1 MATKGALNDT
11 QVKDEMEKMVS
22 FIKQEAQEKA
32 REIKIKADEEFNIEK
47 AKIVRQ
53 ETIAIEAFYQK
64 KAKQAEIQKKIA
76 ESNRN
81 NKTRLQILQARQQYL
96 NKINEEALK
105 SLVDFSNNDP
115 KYYDTLK
122 NIVLQSF
129 YQLMEED
136 ITITCREKDVNS
148 IKKAV
153 DEVAPIYKEKTG
165 KVATVKYSPNY
176 LPASSAGGI
185 IMAGFGDRIVIN
197 NTLENR
203 LEIASDE
210 LLPAIKIMLYGASE
224 SRKFYN

>member
-1 MATKGALNDT
+1 MATKGALNDS

-22 FIKQEAQEKA
+22 FIKQEANEKA

-53 ETIAIEAFYQK
+53 ETIAIEALYQK

-81 NKTRLQILQARQQYL
+81 NKTRLQILQTRQQYL
-96 NKINEEALK
+96 NKISEEAQK
-105 SLVDFSNNDP
+105 ALVDYSNKDP
-115 KYYDTLK
+115 KYAETIK
-122 NIVLQSF
+122 NIVLQSL

-136 ITITCREKDVNS
+136 ITVTCREKDVNVV
-148 IKKAV
+148 KKAV
-153 DEVAPIYKEKTG
+153 DEVLPVYKEKTG
-165 KVATVKYSPNY
+165 KTATVKISPNY
-176 LPASSAGGI
+176 LPASSAGGV

-210 LLPAIKIMLYGASE
+210 LLPAIKTMLYGASE
-224 SRKFYN
+224 SRKYYN

>member
-1 MATKGALNDT
+1 MATKGALNDS

-22 FIKQEAQEKA
+22 FIKQEANEKA

-53 ETIAIEAFYQK
+53 ETIAIEAYYQK

-96 NKINEEALK
+96 NKINEEAQKALT
-105 SLVDFSNNDP
+105 DYANNNSE
-115 KYYDTLK
+115 YYETLK
-122 NIVLQSF
+122 NLILQSL
-129 YQLMEED
+129 YRLMEED
-136 ITITCREKDVNS
+136 ITITCREKDVD
-148 IKKAV
+148 KVRKAV
-153 DEVAPIYKEKTG
+153 DEVIPTYKEKTG
-165 KVATVKYSPNY
+165 KTASVKYSPNY
-176 LPASSAGGI
+176 LPETSAGGI
-185 IMAGFGDRIVIN
+185 IMAGFGDRIVVN

-210 LLPAIKIMLYGASE
+210 LLPAIKTMLYGAAE
-224 SRKFYN
+224 TRKFYN

>member
-11 QVKDEMEKMVS
+11 QVRDEMEKMVS
-22 FIKQEAQEKA
+22 FIKQEANEKA

-53 ETIAIEAFYQK
+53 ETINIEAFYQK

-96 NKINEEALK
+96 NKITEEAQK
-105 SLVDFSNNDP
+105 TLVKYADSDP
-115 KYYDTLK
+115 KYAETIK
-122 NIVLQSF
+122 NIILQSL
-129 YQLMEED
+129 YQLMEEEV
-136 ITITCREKDVNS
+136 TITCREKDLDIV
-148 IKKAV
+148 KKAF
-153 DEVAPIYKEKTG
+153 EEAAPIYKEKTG
-165 KVATVKYSPNY
+165 KVAAVKYSPNY
-176 LPASSAGGI
+176 LPATSAGGI

-210 LLPAIKIMLYGASE
+210 LLPAIKTMLYGAAE
-224 SRKFYN
+224 TRKYYN

>member
-81 NKTRLQILQARQQYL
+81 NKTRLQVLQARQQYL
-96 NKINEEALK
+96 NKINDEALK

-136 ITITCREKDVNS
+136 ITITCREKDVNAV
-148 IKKAV
+148 KKAV

-176 LPASSAGGI
+176 LPATSAGGI

>member
-1 MATKGALNDT
+1 MATKGALNDS

-22 FIKQEAQEKA
+22 FIKQEANEKA

-96 NKINEEALK
+96 NKINEEAQRA
-105 SLVDFSNNDP
+105 LVDYSNKDP
-115 KYYDTLK
+115 KYAETLK
-122 NIVLQSF
+122 DLVLQSL

-136 ITITCREKDVNS
+136 ITITCREKDVNTVM
-148 IKKAV
+148 KAV
-153 DEVAPIYKEKTG
+153 EEVAPIYKDKTG

-176 LPASSAGGI
+176 LPESSAGGI

-210 LLPAIKIMLYGASE
+210 LLPAIKTMLYGASE
-224 SRKFYN
+224 TRKYYN

>member
-81 NKTRLQILQARQQYL
+81 NKTRLQVLQARQQYL
-96 NKINEEALK
+96 NKINDEALK

-136 ITITCREKDVNS
+136 ITITCREKDVNAV
-148 IKKAV
+148 KKAV

-165 KVATVKYSPNY
+165 NVATVKYSPNY
-176 LPASSAGGI
+176 LPATSAGGI

>member
-1 MATKGALNDT
+1 MATKGDLNDT

-81 NKTRLQILQARQQYL
+81 NKTRLQVLQARQQYL
-96 NKINEEALK
+96 NKINDEALK

-136 ITITCREKDVNS
+136 ITITCREKDVNAV
-148 IKKAV
+148 KKAV

-176 LPASSAGGI
+176 LPATSAGGI

>member
-22 FIKQEAQEKA
+22 FIKQEANEKA

-53 ETIAIEAFYQK
+53 ETIAIEALYQK

-96 NKINEEALK
+96 NKINDEAQK
-105 SLVDFSNNDP
+105 ALVDYSNNDP
-115 KYYDTLK
+115 KYAETLK
-122 NIVLQSF
+122 DIVLQSL

-136 ITITCREKDVNS
+136 ITITCREKDLDIV
-148 IKKAV
+148 KKAV
-153 DEVAPIYKEKTG
+153 EEVIPVYKEKTG
-165 KVATVKYSPNY
+165 KVASVKYSANY
-176 LPASSAGGI
+176 LPATSAGGI

-210 LLPAIKIMLYGASE
+210 LLPAIKTMLYGASE